1 MTFPRFT
8 AKSLSTETASVQL
21 PAARA
26 AAQAAATAAGAAA
39 AGAAAAGAAA
49 ASGAGAAAAAP
60 TTSFRAAAPSTVF
73 VELGQAAQ
81 TAQIARDGIG
91 VAQVALNADALQNL
105 IIGRPQLVTK
115 VVSQSVAPGTAV
127 PRGTSVDVVLAQPGV
142 LPIDVI
148 RDPHLALSGR
158 TLSNV
163 YETFV
168 RDNAAVKNVLARN
181 EQAATLSTADR
192 GVIEAAFQAQDVSI
206 TADPGHTIEQ
216 AFGSLQA
223 AFTFGT

>member
-1 MTFPRFT
+1 MALPRFR
-8 AKSLSTETASVQL
+8 AKDPFGEVESAPLSVK
-21 PAARA
+21 
-26 AAQAAATAAGAAA
+26 
-39 AGAAAAGAAA
+39 
-49 ASGAGAAAAAP
+49 AAAAAARESASSARESAASP
-60 TTSFRAAAPSTVF
+60 VSVRAAAPSTVF

-91 VAQVALNADALQNL
+91 VAQVALNFAALDEL
-105 IIGRPQLVTK
+105 IAGRPQLVTK

-148 RDPHLALSGR
+148 RDPHLSLSGR
-158 TLSNV
+158 SLSNV
-163 YETFV
+163 YESFV
-168 RDNAAVKNVLARN
+168 RDNPAVKNVLARN
-181 EQAATLSTADR
+181 DQAATLSTADR
-192 GVIEAAFQAQDVSI
+192 GVIEAAFLAQDLTI
-206 TADPGHTIEQ
+206 GNEPGRTIEQ

>member
-1 MTFPRFT
+1 MAIPRFR
-8 AKSLSTETASVQL
+8 AKDPFGEIEREPLSSKA
-21 PAARA
+21 
-26 AAQAAATAAGAAA
+26 
-39 AGAAAAGAAA
+39 AAA
-49 ASGAGAAAAAP
+49 ASTASAARESAASP
-60 TTSFRAAAPSTVF
+60 VSVRAAAPSTVF

-91 VAQVALNADALQNL
+91 VAQVALNFVALEEL
-105 IIGRPQLVTK
+105 IAGRPQLVTK

-148 RDPHLALSGR
+148 RDPHLSLSGR
-158 TLSNV
+158 SLSNV
-163 YETFV
+163 YESFV
-168 RDNAAVKNVLARN
+168 RDNPAVKNVLARN
-181 EQAATLSTADR
+181 DQAATLSTADR
-192 GVIEAAFQAQDVSI
+192 GVIEAAFLAQDLTVGNE
-206 TADPGHTIEQ
+206 PGRSIEQ

>member
-1 MTFPRFT
+1 MALPFFRTK
-8 AKSLSTETASVQL
+8 ALSADIGSVEL
-21 PAARA
+21 AAARE
-26 AAQAAATAAGAAA
+26 
-39 AGAAAAGAAA
+39 
-49 ASGAGAAAAAP
+49 AAAAP
-60 TTSFRAAAPSTVF
+60 SVSVRAAAPSTVF
-73 VELGQAAQ
+73 VELGEAAQ

-91 VAQVALNADALQNL
+91 VAQVALNVDALQNL
-105 IIGRPQLVTK
+105 IAGRPQLVTK

-148 RDPHLALSGR
+148 RDPHLSLSGR

-163 YETFV
+163 YESFV
-168 RDNAAVKNVLARN
+168 RDNPAVKNVLARN
-181 EQAATLSTADR
+181 VQAATLSTADR
-192 GVIEAAFQAQDVSI
+192 GVIEAAFQAQDVTI
-206 TADPGHTIEQ
+206 TDEPGRSIEQ

>member
-1 MTFPRFT
+1 MAIPRFRANDPAFEVESAPLSA
-8 AKSLSTETASVQL
+8 AK
-21 PAARA
+21 
-26 AAQAAATAAGAAA
+26 AAATAS
-39 AGAAAAGAAA
+39 
-49 ASGAGAAAAAP
+49 ASRESAAP
-60 TTSFRAAAPSTVF
+60 VSVRAAAPSTVF

-91 VAQVALNADALQNL
+91 VAQVALNVTALQEL
-105 IIGRPQLVTK
+105 IAGRPQLVTK

-148 RDPHLALSGR
+148 RDPHLSLSGR

-163 YETFV
+163 YESFV
-168 RDNAAVKNVLARN
+168 RDNPAVRNVLARN

-192 GVIEAAFQAQDVSI
+192 GVIEAAFQAQDVTISDEPGRSI
-206 TADPGHTIEQ
+206 DQ

>member
-1 MTFPRFT
+1 MALPRFR
-8 AKSLSTETASVQL
+8 AKAPSLEVESVPL
-21 PAARA
+21 SAARA
-26 AAQAAATAAGAAA
+26 AAAAARESASSPASAARE
-39 AGAAAAGAAA
+39 
-49 ASGAGAAAAAP
+49 SAAP
-60 TTSFRAAAPSTVF
+60 VSVRAAAPSTVF

-91 VAQVALNADALQNL
+91 VAQVALNFTALEEL
-105 IIGRPQLVTK
+105 IAGRPQLVTK

-148 RDPHLALSGR
+148 RDPHLSLSGR
-158 TLSNV
+158 SLSNV
-163 YETFV
+163 YESFV
-168 RDNAAVKNVLARN
+168 RDNPAVRNVLARN

-192 GVIEAAFQAQDVSI
+192 GVIVSAFQAQDVTIS
-206 TADPGHTIEQ
+206 DEPGRSIEQ

>member
-1 MTFPRFT
+1 M
-8 AKSLSTETASVQL
+8 SV
-21 PAARA
+21 
-26 AAQAAATAAGAAA
+26 
-39 AGAAAAGAAA
+39 
-49 ASGAGAAAAAP
+49 
-60 TTSFRAAAPSTVF
+60 RAAAPSTVF

-91 VAQVALNADALQNL
+91 VSQVALNFVALEEL
-105 IIGRPQLVTK
+105 IAGRPQLVTK

-148 RDPHLALSGR
+148 RDPHLSLSGR
-158 TLSNV
+158 SLSNV
-163 YETFV
+163 YESFV
-168 RDNAAVKNVLARN
+168 RDNPAVKNVLARN

-192 GVIEAAFQAQDVSI
+192 GVIEAAFLAQDLTI
-206 TADPGHTIEQ
+206 GTEPGRTIEQ

>member
-1 MTFPRFT
+1 MAIPRFR
-8 AKSLSTETASVQL
+8 AKDPFGEVEREPL
-21 PAARA
+21 PAAKA
-26 AAQAAATAAGAAA
+26 AAAATASAARESA
-39 AGAAAAGAAA
+39 TPV
-49 ASGAGAAAAAP
+49 SV
-60 TTSFRAAAPSTVF
+60 RAAAPSTVF

-91 VAQVALNADALQNL
+91 VAQVALNFTALQEL
-105 IIGRPQLVTK
+105 IAGRPQLVTK

-148 RDPHLALSGR
+148 RDPHLSLSGR

-163 YETFV
+163 YESFV
-168 RDNAAVKNVLARN
+168 RDNPAVRNVLARN

-192 GVIEAAFQAQDVSI
+192 GVIEAAFQAQDVTISDEPGRSI
-206 TADPGHTIEQ
+206 DQ